1 MKGPN
6 CLQINELPGCGE
18 ILVQMLPNADFI
30 GDIKLLFINL
40 NVLKAFLLALSVID
54 GVLASPE
61 FFQ

>member
-6 CLQINELPGCGE
+6 CLQINELPGCVE
-18 ILVQMLPNADFI
+18 ILVQMLPNTDFI

-40 NVLKAFLLALSVID
+40 NVLKAFLLALSVVD
-54 GVLASPE
+54 GVLDSPE

>member
-6 CLQINELPGCGE
+6 CLQINELLGCGE